1 MLLDNEAVKQVRK
14 FTNANPYLNIK
25 HSKFDTGVTEIS
37 GTPIDQTVPDSIVAT
52 AEDPFGSA
60 PFSMPEVLRERAS
73 IKKSGGK
80 A

>member
-1 MLLDNEAVKQVRK
+1 M
-14 FTNANPYLNIK
+14 
-25 HSKFDTGVTEIS
+25 TEIS
-37 GTPIDQTVPDSIVAT
+37 GTAIDQSLPDDTVTTAVT

>member
-1 MLLDNEAVKQVRK
+1 MGA
-14 FTNANPYLNIK
+14 T
-25 HSKFDTGVTEIS
+25 T
-37 GTPIDQTVPDSIVAT
+37 IDQITPEDIKANAIT
-52 AEDPFGSA
+52 EDPFGSA

>member
-1 MLLDNEAVKQVRK
+1 M
-14 FTNANPYLNIK
+14 
-25 HSKFDTGVTEIS
+25 TEIS
-37 GTPIDQTVPDSIVAT
+37 GTAIDQSLPDDTVVATTAVT